1 MKIGKFELVNQTIF
15 RRMPNRDFFFKFNE
29 PGEKVTRIF
38 TKLRKNIQNAN
49 DNTQRMYWADA
60 FEKLICEH
68 F

>member
-1 MKIGKFELVNQTIF
+1 MPKKPGKNKNLKAQFYIF
-15 RRMPNRDFFFKFNE
+15 QFSK
-29 PGEKVTRIF
+29 PGEKITRIF

>member
-1 MKIGKFELVNQTIF
+1 
-15 RRMPNRDFFFKFNE
+15 MPNRDFFFQFNE

-49 DNTQRMYWADA
+49 DNTQRMYFWADA

>member
-1 MKIGKFELVNQTIF
+1 MNPVKKS
-15 RRMPNRDFFFKFNE
+15 
-29 PGEKVTRIF
+29 PGY
-38 TKLRKNIQNAN
+38 LQSSKNIQNAN

>member
-1 MKIGKFELVNQTIF
+1 MIFQAVGKKQNSKSTL
-15 RRMPNRDFFFKFNE
+15 NE
-29 PGEKVTRIF
+29 SGEKITRIF